1 MAKKIHLKIQFLFVV
16 SKLKRFCHFDTQSL
30 KHHNKCRHNNKPHT
44 KNRMSQ
50 LSLIFIC
57 NCKNSFVSYY
67 NLSEM
72 QKKREKEKKYMKSDF
87 NHGAGIMGTYI
98 GLKIFSFLHLY
109 LPLNSQNSC
118 YELTK
123 IRSRNTILLMPCSN
137 ELFFGG

>member
-72 QKKREKEKKYMKSDF
+72 QKKREKEEKNINQISITELELWVHRNKNNLDF
-87 NHGAGIMGTYI
+87 YI
-98 GLKIFSFLHLY
+98 S
-109 LPLNSQNSC
+109 SQ
-118 YELTK
+118 LTK
-123 IRSRNTILLMPCSN
+123 LL
-137 ELFFGG
+137 F